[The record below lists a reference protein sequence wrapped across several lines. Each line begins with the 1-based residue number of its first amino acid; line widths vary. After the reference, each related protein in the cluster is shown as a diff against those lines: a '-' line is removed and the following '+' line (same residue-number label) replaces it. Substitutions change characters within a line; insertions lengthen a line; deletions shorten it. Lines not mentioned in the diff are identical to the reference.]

1 MAQENRTQIKT
12 YFQTGDVPTQSQ
24 FANSFDSQ
32 VFWQDDVETDLTS
45 NSDLKVPTVKAA
57 VDGIATKQDIL
68 TAGNMHT
75 YVDSLTTLT
84 TPADADRMI
93 IVDNSASLA
102 KKISWANIKATLK
115 TYFDTLYATSAQVS
129 ARRKTLQSTGLG
141 TAVTGTTANT
151 FCKAMLVPANTFV
164 VGDIP
169 MVTVRIIKGTSGLGT
184 ITGRV
189 YVNTAASIGGTP
201 ILMATTPAQIAS
213 TRTFATMRNIAIESA
228 TESIVTSATTAN
240 SIEEAVTAAAETT
253 MNIDW
258 TIDQYI
264 VVSIQLGSGS
274 DTGNCRYILIN

>member
-1 MAQENRTQIKT
+1 MAQQARATIKT
-12 YFQTGDVPTQSQ
+12 YFETGDVPTQSQ
-24 FANSFDSQ
+24 FGNSFDSQ
-32 VFWQDDVETDLTS
+32 VFWVDDVETDLTS
-45 NSDLKVPTVKAA
+45 NSDLKVPTVKAV

-75 YVDSLTTLT
+75 YVDSLTALT

-102 KKISWANIKATLK
+102 KRITWANIKATLK

-141 TAVTGTTANT
+141 TGVTGTTANT
-151 FCKAMLVPANTFV
+151 FCKAMLVPANTFL
-164 VGDIP
+164 VGDVP
-169 MVTVRIIKGTSGLGT
+169 MLTTRIIKTNTVGT
-184 ITGRV
+184 ITARV
-189 YVNTAASIGGTP
+189 YVNTTPDIAGSP
-201 ILMATTPAQIAS
+201 ILLATTPAQVS
-213 TRTFATMRNIAIESA
+213 GTRTFATMRNIAIESA

-258 TIDQYI
+258 TIAQYI